1 MGEVLSQDEID
12 NLLKALSTGELDADE
27 MKNTDERQVK
37 DYDFARPAKFSKEH
51 LRTLEIIFEHFG
63 RLLATNLPAYLR
75 KSVSVDVVNS
85 EVVIY
90 SEFSNALSNPVLLGV
105 VGMDPLMGNVIME
118 MASNLG
124 FAIVDRLLGGV
135 GNSLEKERD
144 FSEIELS
151 ILERV
156 FTICV
161 NLLHEPWE
169 NVVEITPRLNR
180 IETNS
185 QFAQIISPSE
195 TIAIVTINLKIGDVE
210 GLMNICLPYTTLE
223 PVMDK
228 LNTKYWFS
236 TMKEKD
242 SNSYEA
248 AIENIIDNA
257 LIPMKAV
264 LGTSKI
270 NVQDFVNLQ
279 LGDIIRLDRKV
290 DDELEVYVGN
300 IKKFKALPGY
310 SDNKYAVRVT
320 EILREESDEEWM
332 ACCHKKKLMHCSMA
346 WAVKMQHRIRHR
358 IQQQIQQQIQQ
369 HHRRRTLHL
378 LTQIK
383 MQLVKY
389 PISVWELQQR
399 H

>member
-156 FTICV
+156 FTVCV

-279 LGDIIRLDRKV
+279 LGDVIRLDRKV

-320 EILREESDEEWM
+320 EILREESE
-332 ACCHKKKLMHCSMA
+332 
-346 WAVKMQHRIRHR
+346 
-358 IQQQIQQQIQQ
+358 
-369 HHRRRTLHL
+369 
-378 LTQIK
+378 
-383 MQLVKY
+383 
-389 PISVWELQQR
+389 
-399 H
+399 

>member
-300 IKKFKALPGY
+300 IKKFKALPLSLY
-310 SDNKYAVRVT
+310 THLTLPTK
-320 EILREESDEEWM
+320 
-332 ACCHKKKLMHCSMA
+332 
-346 WAVKMQHRIRHR
+346 RI
-358 IQQQIQQQIQQ
+358 
-369 HHRRRTLHL
+369 
-378 LTQIK
+378 
-383 MQLVKY
+383 V
-389 PISVWELQQR
+389 
-399 H
+399 

>member
-257 LIPMKAV
+257 LIPMRAV

-320 EILREESDEEWM
+320 EILREESE
-332 ACCHKKKLMHCSMA
+332 
-346 WAVKMQHRIRHR
+346 
-358 IQQQIQQQIQQ
+358 
-369 HHRRRTLHL
+369 
-378 LTQIK
+378 
-383 MQLVKY
+383 
-389 PISVWELQQR
+389 
-399 H
+399 

>member
-1 MGEVLSQDEID
+1 M
-12 NLLKALSTGELDADE
+12 
-27 MKNTDERQVK
+27 
-37 DYDFARPAKFSKEH
+37 
-51 LRTLEIIFEHFG
+51 
-63 RLLATNLPAYLR
+63 
-75 KSVSVDVVNS
+75 
-85 EVVIY
+85 
-90 SEFSNALSNPVLLGV
+90 
-105 VGMDPLMGNVIME
+105 
-118 MASNLG
+118 
-124 FAIVDRLLGGV
+124 
-135 GNSLEKERD
+135 
-144 FSEIELS
+144 
-151 ILERV
+151 
-156 FTICV
+156 

-279 LGDIIRLDRKV
+279 LGDVIRLDRKV

-320 EILREESDEEWM
+320 EILREESE
-332 ACCHKKKLMHCSMA
+332 
-346 WAVKMQHRIRHR
+346 
-358 IQQQIQQQIQQ
+358 
-369 HHRRRTLHL
+369 
-378 LTQIK
+378 
-383 MQLVKY
+383 
-389 PISVWELQQR
+389 
-399 H
+399 

>member
-169 NVVEITPRLNR
+169 TVVEITPRLNR

-320 EILREESDEEWM
+320 EILREESE
-332 ACCHKKKLMHCSMA
+332 
-346 WAVKMQHRIRHR
+346 
-358 IQQQIQQQIQQ
+358 
-369 HHRRRTLHL
+369 
-378 LTQIK
+378 
-383 MQLVKY
+383 
-389 PISVWELQQR
+389 
-399 H
+399 